1 MQRNVSIPQAESPLP
16 LLKRRSFRMYSY
28 ARFFSRVAQNAVN
41 FTLVLLIVEET
52 GLAAMSSLL
61 VLALV
66 IPSTAAGIVAGAA
79 ADRFPKR
86 LLSSLGDAARGGIC
100 VLFAGSTDN
109 VALFYVVAIV
119 LSSATQFATAAQ
131 GAMGPL
137 IVDRSEL
144 TQANAIN
151 QAVGGAAQIVGLG
164 ILTPVVLRL
173 FGSPELLFWIAAGL
187 FFLASIQAL
196 LIGHVRRPDAV
207 EVGDLGEGGFWT
219 VGWRAMRRDAAV
231 WQAAV
236 ELTLISTA
244 IIILGGLLP
253 TYIEDVLDLPV
264 DVGALILSPAAGG
277 VALGLRVASFLS
289 RRLPHAV
296 LSTTGFML
304 FVTMLFAI
312 AFVDPLAEFLAGY
325 GVLSWLDD
333 VNISRFDGGGVVAMG
348 LAFPLGFAYATVAVA
363 ANTVINDRIALHLQG
378 RVQAAQGAMSALAAS
393 LPVLL
398 AGFLADILTVVPVMA
413 GVAVLIGVAA
423 GWNLRTAH
431 RRGAEE
437 RRVAAF

>member
-1 MQRNVSIPQAESPLP
+1 
-16 LLKRRSFRMYSY
+16 
-28 ARFFSRVAQNAVN
+28 
-41 FTLVLLIVEET
+41 
-52 GLAAMSSLL
+52 
-61 VLALV
+61 
-66 IPSTAAGIVAGAA
+66 
-79 ADRFPKR
+79 
-86 LLSSLGDAARGGIC
+86 
-100 VLFAGSTDN
+100 
-109 VALFYVVAIV
+109 
-119 LSSATQFATAAQ
+119 
-131 GAMGPL
+131 
-137 IVDRSEL
+137 
-144 TQANAIN
+144 
-151 QAVGGAAQIVGLG
+151 
-164 ILTPVVLRL
+164 
-173 FGSPELLFWIAAGL
+173 
-187 FFLASIQAL
+187 
-196 LIGHVRRPDAV
+196 
-207 EVGDLGEGGFWT
+207 
-219 VGWRAMRRDAAV
+219 MRRDAAV

-296 LSTTGFML
+296 LSTAGFML

-312 AFVDPLAEFLAGY
+312 AFVDPLARFLAGY

-333 VNISRFDGGGVVAMG
+333 VSISRFDGGGVVAMG

-363 ANTVINDRIALHLQG
+363 ANTVINDRIPLHLQG